1 MSGKPAARQGDMTQ
15 YGGSIVQGS
24 AGVRIGAPTGVA
36 CSVCPGG
43 VTSGHPVNPLLGAK
57 VLPGETDIALPGPL
71 PFILSRSPAPTAVTG
86 QKRPRRWGASA
97 PAGKCLRI
105 SAYSCAI
112 TH

>member
-15 YGGSIVQGS
+15 HGGSIVQG
-24 AGVRIGAPTGVA
+24 VQLGAIWCPNGVA
-36 CSVCPGG
+36 CSGCPGG

-57 VLPGETDIALPGPL
+57 VLFPVKPTSPCP
-71 PFILSRSPAPTAVTG
+71 PRCRSSSPAPTAVTG
-86 QKRPRRWGASA
+86 QKRPRRWGAG
-97 PAGKCLRI
+97 PRKCLRI

>member
-1 MSGKPAARQGDMTQ
+1 
-15 YGGSIVQGS
+15 
-24 AGVRIGAPTGVA
+24 
-36 CSVCPGG
+36 
-43 VTSGHPVNPLLGAK
+43 
-57 VLPGETDIALPGPL
+57 
-71 PFILSRSPAPTAVTG
+71 SPAPTAVTG

>member
-57 VLPGETDIALPGPL
+57 VLPVKPTSPCPARCR
-71 PFILSRSPAPTAVTG
+71 SSSPAPTAVTG